1 MNNAE
6 LEKDNEK
13 LMTKRKRSSGG
24 FDRHDDGKNIGDRR
38 LVSRD
43 DHIKNG
49 GHKVEGNK
57 DERYKDDKYKDDRYK
72 DDRYR
77 DKHYKDHDRDHRHR
91 DIRHREER
99 SSRDYTSERL
109 DSKSVRDRDKPY
121 ESYSKKSKP
130 HSGDRDVSPRAED
143 HGIKAKDSRAQKS
156 FYDEN
161 DDHYSLKHRNS
172 KDLRLDVEKDASNL
186 SKLEYKHHGKIDSSL
201 LTDLSKSSPSPKTHS
216 SNDHNRFPILS
227 YQLLHMNFIVFFIP
241 SL

>member
-6 LEKDNEK
+6 LEKDTEK
-13 LMTKRKRSSGG
+13 FTTKRKRSSGG
-24 FDRHDDGKNIGDRR
+24 FDKWHDDGKNIGEKR

-57 DERYKDDKYKDDRYK
+57 DERYKDDRYK

-109 DSKSVRDRDKPY
+109 DGKSVRDRDKPH

-130 HSGDRDVSPRAED
+130 RSGDREVSPRAED
-143 HGIKAKDSRAQKS
+143 HGIKAKDTRAQKS

-161 DDHYSLKHRNS
+161 DGLKHRNI
-172 KDLRLDVEKDASNL
+172 KDVRLDVEKDASNL
-186 SKLEYKHHGKIDSSL
+186 SKLEYKHQGKIDSSL
-201 LTDLSKSSPSPKTHS
+201 LNDLSKSSPSPKTHS
-216 SNDHNRFPILS
+216 SNDHNRFPLLS
-227 YQLLHMNFIVFFIP
+227 SFAHELFCFLPPLLYEGFDGA
-241 SL
+241 